1 MTAMM
6 PVFIMRA
13 THDPTALLAAGAAR
27 SARALAAGQVSAVD
41 LCEAAIARIEAL
53 DDTLNAVV
61 VRDFAR
67 ARRQAAEADAA
78 LARCESRPLLGV
90 PMTVKEAFNVA
101 GLPTCWGLPPF
112 RDFVPPHDA
121 VAVQRLKAAGAV
133 ILGKTNVPPGLAD
146 WQCDNPVYGRT
157 VHPLDPR
164 RTPGG
169 SSGGGAVAV
178 ATGMVALELGS
189 DLTGSL
195 RVPASFCGVYTHKPS
210 EGLLPTRGF
219 AFPGTEEAPSGLPSV
234 IGPIGHCADDLMLAL
249 QVLSGPDAARV
260 AKDCFALPA
269 PRRTAA
275 KDWRVLVITKHP
287 QAAVATEVR
296 ATVEAAGRRLANA
309 GAVVAGASDLLPDL
323 AEIGNTYDQIV
334 QTMLAHAEPGG
345 RSSMSLRTW
354 FDLLATRTRIRAQ
367 LRALFTQFDAVLC
380 PAVGC
385 AAFEH
390 VSEPDFGKRTLTV
403 DGAKTQYDAL
413 GAWAALASLGGL
425 PATVAPAGFTK
436 GGLPLGVQI
445 VGPYFED
452 RSTIALARLMTRTAA
467 PEK

>member
-1 MTAMM
+1 M
-6 PVFIMRA
+6 PVFAMS
-13 THDPTALLAAGAAR
+13 TTSDPNALLAAGAAR
-27 SARALAAGQVSAVD
+27 SAKALAARELTAAQ

-53 DDTLNAVV
+53 DGALNAVV
-61 VRDFAR
+61 VRDFDR
-67 ARRQAAEADAA
+67 ARRQAADADAA
-78 LARCESRPLLGV
+78 LARGERRPLLGV

-133 ILGKTNVPPGLAD
+133 ILGKTNVPPALAD
-146 WQCDNPVYGRT
+146 WQCDNRVYGRT
-157 VHPLDPR
+157 LHPLDPL

-178 ATGMVALELGS
+178 ATGMAALELGS

-195 RVPASFCGVYTHKPS
+195 RVPASFCGVYAHKPS
-210 EGLLPTRGF
+210 AGLLPTRGF
-219 AFPGTEEAPSGLPSV
+219 AFPGTEEAPAGLPSV
-234 IGPIGHCADDLMLAL
+234 IGPIGHCADDLLLAL
-249 QVLSGPDAARV
+249 GVLAGPDAAHV
-260 AKDCFALPA
+260 ARGCFALPA

-275 KDWRVLVITKHP
+275 KEWRVLLVTAHP
-287 QAAVATEVR
+287 KAAVAAEVR
-296 ATVEAAGRRLANA
+296 AAIEGAGRRLANA
-309 GAVVAGASDLLPDL
+309 GALVAEASDLLPDL
-323 AEIGNTYDQIV
+323 AEIGDTYDQTV
-334 QTMLAHAEPGG
+334 QTVLAHVEPGG
-345 RSSMSLRTW
+345 RSQMSLRAW
-354 FDLLATRTRIRAQ
+354 FDLFATRTRIRAQ

-390 VSEPDFGKRTLTV
+390 VSEPDFCKRTLTV
-403 DGAKTQYDAL
+403 DGVETPYDAL

-425 PATVAPAGFTK
+425 PATVVPAGFTK
-436 GGLPLGVQI
+436 SGLPLGVQI

-452 RSTIALARLMTRTAA
+452 RSTIALARLLTENSA
-467 PEK
+467 

>member
-1 MTAMM
+1 M
-6 PVFIMRA
+6 PVFTMRA

-27 SARALAAGQVSAVD
+27 SARALAAGQVSAAE

-53 DDTLNAVV
+53 DGALNAVV
-61 VRDFAR
+61 VRDFDH
-67 ARRQAAEADAA
+67 ARRQAAHADAA
-78 LARCESRPLLGV
+78 LARGERRPLLGV

-101 GLPTCWGLPPF
+101 GLPTSWGLPAF
-112 RDFVPPHDA
+112 RDFVPPRDA

-133 ILGKTNVPPGLAD
+133 ILGKTNVPTGLAD

-157 VHPLDPR
+157 VHPLDPA

-219 AFPGTEEAPSGLPSV
+219 AFPGTEEAPAELPSV
-234 IGPIGHCADDLMLAL
+234 IGPIGHCADDLLLAL
-249 QVLSGPDAARV
+249 QVLAGPDAAHV
-260 AKDCFALPA
+260 AEGCFALPP
-269 PRRTAA
+269 PRHAGA
-275 KDWRVLVITKHP
+275 KDWRVLVVTAHP
-287 QAAVATEVR
+287 QAVVAADVR
-296 ATVEAAGRRLANA
+296 AAVEGAGRRLAKA
-309 GAVVAGASDLLPDL
+309 GARVADASDLLPDL
-323 AEIGNTYDQIV
+323 AEIGGTYDQIV
-334 QTMLAHAEPGG
+334 ETVLALAEPGG
-345 RSSMSLRTW
+345 RPSMSMRTW

-390 VSEPDFGKRTLTV
+390 VSEQNFEKRTLTV
-403 DGAKTQYDAL
+403 DESTTAYGVL

-452 RSTIALARLMTRTAA
+452 RSTIALAQLLAENT
-467 PEK
+467 PPQK

>member
-1 MTAMM
+1 M
-6 PVFIMRA
+6 PVFTMRA

-27 SARALAAGQVSAVD
+27 SARALAAGQVSAAE

-53 DDTLNAVV
+53 DGALNAVV
-61 VRDFAR
+61 VRDFDR
-67 ARRQAAEADAA
+67 ARHQAVEADAA
-78 LARCESRPLLGV
+78 LARGERRPLLGV

-195 RVPASFCGVYTHKPS
+195 RVPASFCGVYAHKPS

-287 QAAVATEVR
+287 QAAVAAEVR

-452 RSTIALARLMTRTAA
+452 HSTIALARLMTRTAA

>member
-1 MTAMM
+1 MT
-6 PVFIMRA
+6 
-13 THDPTALLAAGAAR
+13 TLDPTTLLAAGAAR
-27 SARALAAGQVSAVD
+27 SAEALAAKQVGAVE

-53 DDTLNAVV
+53 DGRLNAVV
-61 VRDFAR
+61 VRDFDR

-78 LARCESRPLLGV
+78 LARGERRPLLGV

-101 GLPTCWGLPPF
+101 GLPTSWGLPQF
-112 RDFVPPHDA
+112 RDYVPQQDA

-133 ILGKTNVPPGLAD
+133 ILGKTNVPPALAD

-157 VHPLDPR
+157 LHPLDAK

-195 RVPASFCGVYTHKPS
+195 RVPASFCGVYAHKPS
-210 EGLLPTRGF
+210 HGLLTARGF
-219 AFPGTEEAPSGLPSV
+219 AFPGTEEAPAGLPSV
-234 IGPIGHCADDLMLAL
+234 IGPIGHCAEDLSLAL
-249 QVLSGPDAARV
+249 DVLAGPDAARV
-260 AKDCFALPA
+260 AHGCFALPV
-269 PRRTAA
+269 PRHAAA
-275 KDWRVLVITKHP
+275 KDWRVLVVTAHP
-287 QAAVATEVR
+287 QAVVAADVR
-296 ATVEAAGRRLANA
+296 AAVEGAGLRLARA
-309 GAVVAGASDLLPDL
+309 GASVVHASDLLPDL
-323 AEIGNTYDQIV
+323 AEIGDTYGQIV
-334 QTMLAHAEPGG
+334 QAVLAHAEPGG
-345 RSSMSLRTW
+345 QSPLSLRTW

-390 VSEPDFGKRTLTV
+390 LTEPRWEKRTLTI
-403 DGAKTQYDAL
+403 DGKPTPYDAL
-413 GAWAALASLGGL
+413 GAWAGLASLGGL
-425 PATVAPAGFTK
+425 PATVAPAGFTPD
-436 GGLPLGVQI
+436 GLPLGVQI

-452 RSTIALARLMTRTAA
+452 RSTLALAALLTESAA
-467 PEK
+467 

>member
-1 MTAMM
+1 M
-6 PVFIMRA
+6 PVFTMRA
-13 THDPTALLAAGAAR
+13 THDPPALLAAGAVR
-27 SARALAAGQVSAVD
+27 SARALAARQVSAAE

-53 DDTLNAVV
+53 DGALNAVV

-67 ARRQAAEADAA
+67 ARRQAADADAA
-78 LARCESRPLLGV
+78 LARGERRPLLGV

-121 VAVQRLKAAGAV
+121 VAVQRLKVAGAV

-234 IGPIGHCADDLMLAL
+234 IGPIGHCTDDLLLAL

-260 AKDCFALPA
+260 AKACFALPG

-275 KDWRVLVITKHP
+275 KNWRVLVVTAHP
-287 QAAVATEVR
+287 RAAVAADVR
-296 ATVEAAGRRLANA
+296 ATVEGAGQQLARA
-309 GAVVAGASDLLPDL
+309 GAQVAFASDLLPDL
-323 AEIGNTYDQIV
+323 AEVGDTYEEIV
-334 QTMLAHAEPGG
+334 QTVLAHAEPGG
-345 RSSMSLRTW
+345 RPSVSLRAW
-354 FDLLATRTRIRAQ
+354 FDLLAARTRIRAQ

-390 VSEPDFGKRTLTV
+390 VTEPDFDKRTLTV
-403 DGAKTQYDAL
+403 DGAKTPYVTL

-425 PATVAPAGFTK
+425 PATVAPAGFTND
-436 GGLPLGVQI
+436 GLPLGVQI
-445 VGPYFED
+445 VGPFFED
-452 RSTIALARLMTRTAA
+452 RSTIALARWLT
-467 PEK
+467 EKQQRLKK

>member
-1 MTAMM
+1 MAAMM
-6 PVFIMRA
+6 PVFTMSA

-27 SARALAAGQVSAVD
+27 SARALAAGQVSAAE
-41 LCEAAIARIEAL
+41 LCEAAIARIEAV
-53 DDTLNAVV
+53 DGALNAVV
-61 VRDFAR
+61 VRDFDR
-67 ARRQAAEADAA
+67 ARRQAEGADAA
-78 LARCESRPLLGV
+78 LARGERRPLLGV
-90 PMTVKEAFNVA
+90 PMTVKEAFNIA
-101 GLPTCWGLPPF
+101 GLPTTWGLPPF
-112 RDFVPPHDA
+112 RDFIPPRDA

-146 WQCDNPVYGRT
+146 WQCDNAVYGRT
-157 VHPLDPR
+157 VHPLDPS

-195 RVPASFCGVYTHKPS
+195 RVPASFCGVYAHKPS

-219 AFPGTEEAPSGLPSV
+219 AFPGTEEAPAGLPSV
-234 IGPIGHCADDLMLAL
+234 IGPIGHCADDLLLAL
-249 QVLSGPDAARV
+249 QVLAGPDAAHV
-260 AKDCFALPA
+260 AEGCFALPE
-269 PRRTAA
+269 PRHAA
-275 KDWRVLVITKHP
+275 ARDWRVLVVTAHP
-287 QAAVATEVR
+287 QAAVAADMR
-296 ATVEAAGRRLANA
+296 AAVERAGRRLAKA
-309 GAVVAGASDLLPDL
+309 GALVADASDLLPDL
-323 AEIGNTYDQIV
+323 AEIGDAYGQIV
-334 QTMLAHAEPGG
+334 ETALAHAEAGG
-345 RSSMSLRTW
+345 RSSMSLRAW
-354 FDLLATRTRIRAQ
+354 FDLLAARTRIRAQ

-390 VSEPDFGKRTLTV
+390 LSDPDFDKRTLTV
-403 DGAKTQYDAL
+403 DGAETPYNAL

-452 RSTIALARLMTRTAA
+452 RSTIALAKLLAKK
-467 PEK
+467 EV